1 MGRASANLK
10 IVEGHSSPSRDRSQR
25 KGAALD
31 SGAVIP
37 WKEMERRVAERI
49 AAKAK
54 HRGPIEAPPW
64 KTASSSQS
72 LSQAIERAPDSGVRA
87 SEPKIGLNR
96 ELSFTVYSV
105 EDLDARQRT
114 SAPPPSIPPPPPS
127 RWPDVWRST
136 KVLLSAWWAWRKTP
150 KPRSRMAD
158 VCGIPF
164 ATFRADLF
172 VALRQMPWKTIAI
185 RSAIGF
191 GSFFFLLF
199 VVLTAAELT
208 DDLKPRS
215 SDSSTRTADSTAHAM
230 PTSVT
235 TVTAEK
241 IAAPK
246 PVEAAPAPAPADIE
260 IDDAPVAAAA
270 KKPAVVVKKKPA
282 PGKKKK
288 DLFNP

>member
-10 IVEGHSSPSRDRSQR
+10 IVEGNSSPSRDRSQR
-25 KGAALD
+25 KNAGAD
-31 SGAVIP
+31 GAVVP

-49 AAKAK
+49 AAKG
-54 HRGPIEAPPW
+54 RGPIEPPPW
-64 KTASSSQS
+64 KTASSSRS
-72 LSQAIERAPDSGVRA
+72 VESYATPIERAPDSGVRT
-87 SEPKIGLNR
+87 SEPKMGVAR

-136 KVLLSAWWAWRKTP
+136 KALMSAWWAWRKTP
-150 KPRSRMAD
+150 KPRSRVAD
-158 VCGIPF
+158 VCGIPY
-164 ATFRADLF
+164 AMLRTDLF
-172 VALRQMPWKTIAI
+172 AALKQMPWKTIAV
-185 RSAIGF
+185 RGAIGL

-199 VVLTAAELT
+199 IVLTAAELT

-215 SDSSTRTADSTAHAM
+215 AASSTPS
-230 PTSVT
+230 SVT

-241 IAAPK
+241 IVAPK
-246 PVEAAPAPAPADIE
+246 PVEATPAAPAQAEQAPAIE
-260 IDDAPVAAAA
+260 IDDAPAPAA
-270 KKPAVVVKKKPA
+270 VVKKPVFVKKKST
-282 PGKKKK
+282 GKKKK

>member
-10 IVEGHSSPSRDRSQR
+10 IVEGNSSPSRDRSQR
-25 KGAALD
+25 KNAAHE
-31 SGAVIP
+31 SGAVVP

-49 AAKAK
+49 AAKANR
-54 HRGPIEAPPW
+54 RGPIEPPPW

-72 LSQAIERAPDSGVRA
+72 IERAPDSGVRT
-87 SEPKIGLNR
+87 SEPKIGVAR

-136 KVLLSAWWAWRKTP
+136 KVLMSAWCAWRKTP
-150 KPRSRMAD
+150 KPRSRLAD
-158 VCGIPF
+158 VCGVPF
-164 ATFRADLF
+164 ATLRVDLF
-172 VALRQMPWKTIAI
+172 AALRQLPWKTIAI

-199 VVLTAAELT
+199 IVLTAAELT

-215 SDSSTRTADSTAHAM
+215 ADSSTRSASVA

-241 IAAPK
+241 IEAPK
-246 PVEAAPAPAPADIE
+246 PVEAAPAAQPEAPAIE
-260 IDDAPVAAAA
+260 IDDAPVAAVA
-270 KKPAVVVKKKPA
+270 KKPAPAPKKKPT
-282 PGKKKK
+282 GKKKK